1 MRRKTRVPVLV
12 HLGRSDD
19 SDRQRL
25 QMVVQR
31 RHQFERIPRLLQIA
45 MTDLRAGMYA
55 GICPS
60 SRRNRVRA
68 RFQFGQ
74 SILDRP
80 LNRGLIRLTLP
91 TRKGATI
98 IFYL

>member
-1 MRRKTRVPVLV
+1 
-12 HLGRSDD
+12 
-19 SDRQRL
+19 
-25 QMVVQR
+25 MVVQG
-31 RHQFERIPRLLQIA
+31 RHQLERIPRLLQIA
-45 MTDLRAGMYA
+45 MANLRARMHA
-55 GICPS
+55 RIRPP
-60 SRRNRVRA
+60 RRCNRVRA

-91 TRKGATI
+91 TRKRAAI